1 MGSKLESAILEG
13 PEALNKYISSGDL
26 EELHD
31 VMPFED
37 DSSPQ
42 QSPSPKR
49 SRFDKDHN
57 AQLIY
62 EREEPPKQPAIPSLL
77 SLDLSAPFT
86 PVNLGDS
93 GFRNFNDR
101 EDRFG
106 DSGSGAS
113 PWANSNGPFQANTRT
128 GGSSSNPWEI
138 PSLLDGTVFRDRD
151 NGGGFNNRDRDR
163 DQGRNERGSRG
174 KFNNFGNSNPD
185 NRRSREGRQSSRGN
199 RWSGGGSGSGSSGNR
214 RN

>member
-1 MGSKLESAILEG
+1 M
-13 PEALNKYISSGDL
+13 

-37 DSSPQ
+37 DSSPPQ
-42 QSPSPKR
+42 HQSPSPKR
-49 SRFDKDHN
+49 SRFDRDHN

-101 EDRFG
+101 EDR
-106 DSGSGAS
+106 S
-113 PWANSNGPFQANTRT
+113 WANSRT
-128 GGSSSNPWEI
+128 GGSGSNSWDL
-138 PSLLDGTVFRDRD
+138 PSLLEGTGFRDRE
-151 NGGGFNNRDRDR
+151 NGGNFNNRDRDR
-163 DQGRNERGSRG
+163 DREQGRERGSRG
-174 KFNNFGNSNPD
+174 KFNNFGNNNSNPD
-185 NRRSREGRQSSRGN
+185 NRRNREGRQGSRGN
-199 RWSGGGSGSGSSGNR
+199 RWSGGGSGGNSSGNR

>member
-1 MGSKLESAILEG
+1 
-13 PEALNKYISSGDL
+13 
-26 EELHD
+26 
-31 VMPFED
+31 MPFED

-42 QSPSPKR
+42 QHQSPSPKR

-62 EREEPPKQPAIPSLL
+62 EREEPQKPAIPSLL

-106 DSGSGAS
+106 DNSGSGTNKS

-128 GGSSSNPWEI
+128 GGSTANPWEI
-138 PSLLDGTVFRDRD
+138 PSLLDGAVFRDRD
-151 NGGGFNNRDRDR
+151 NGSGFNNRDRDR

-174 KFNNFGNSNPD
+174 KFNNFGNNSNPD
-185 NRRSREGRQSSRGN
+185 NRRSREGRQGSRGN
-199 RWSGGGSGSGSSGNR
+199 RFSGSGGGSSGNR

>member
-1 MGSKLESAILEG
+1 MKFTVGSKLEAAILEG

-37 DSSPQ
+37 DSSPPQ
-42 QSPSPKR
+42 NQSPSPKR

-57 AQLIY
+57 AQVIY
-62 EREEPPKQPAIPSLL
+62 DREDPPKQPAIPSLL

-101 EDRFG
+101 EDR
-106 DSGSGAS
+106 SGTNNS
-113 PWANSNGPFQANTRT
+113 PWANSRT
-128 GGSSSNPWEI
+128 GGSNSSPWEI
-138 PSLLDGTVFRDRD
+138 PSLLDAPIFRDRE
-151 NGGGFNNRDRDR
+151 NGGGFSNRDRDR
-163 DQGRNERGSRG
+163 EGRNERNRG
-174 KFNNFGNSNPD
+174 KSE
-185 NRRSREGRQSSRGN
+185 NRRREGRQTGRGN
-199 RWSGGGSGSGSSGNR
+199 RWSGGGGGSGGNR